1 LKSNIYKILFLL
13 TFALFSCKNAISPV
27 ITTTSREVVD
37 DLNRKVKLPQKVER
51 VISLAPNLTE
61 SVFAI
66 NAGDRLIGVTEYCN
80 FPEEANK
87 IKKVGDTIKPNI
99 ETIIALKPQVILV
112 STASQLENFTKQLE
126 NNGIEVFV
134 TNPNSLDGVL
144 KNLLQ
149 LGEIFGETE
158 KAKTVVADLGKR
170 ISEVATKTKTAK
182 ETKVFVQ
189 VSREPLYSIGKTS
202 FLNDLIKRAG
212 GVSVTETIN
221 EPFPKL
227 SKETALASN
236 PEVIILSQ
244 SPDNLEP
251 NEVFRDSPAVKNKR
265 VFKINADV
273 LSRPGPRLVDALEII
288 AKRLYPENFQ

>member
-1 LKSNIYKILFLL
+1 LFFTLVG
-13 TFALFSCKNAISPV
+13 CKNVISPV
-27 ITTTSREVVD
+27 TTTTSREVID
-37 DLNRKVKLPQKVER
+37 DLNRKVRLPQKVER
-51 VISLAPNLTE
+51 AISLAPNLTE

-66 NAGDRLIGVTEYCN
+66 NADDRLIGVTEYCN

-87 IKKVGDTIKPNI
+87 IKKIGDTIKPNI

-144 KNLLQ
+144 KNLVQ
-149 LGEIFGETE
+149 LGEIFGETD
-158 KAKTVVADLGKR
+158 KAKKIVADLEKR
-170 ISEVATKTKTAK
+170 ISEVETRTKTAK
-182 ETKVFVQ
+182 EIKVFVQ

-202 FLNDLIKRAG
+202 FLGDLIKRSG

-236 PEVIILSQ
+236 PDVIILSE
-244 SPDNLEP
+244 SPDNIEP
-251 NEVFRDSPAVKNKR
+251 NEVFSDSPAVRNKQ